1 MAPNGRAEYLRAI
14 TVALYLCGTIG
25 PWTLLWNKIEKPTPS
40 AEVRFL
46 ALRARLQGSS

>member
-1 MAPNGRAEYLRAI
+1 MAPNGRAEYLCAI

-25 PWTLLWNKIEKPTPS
+25 ALDVALSKIEKPTPS

-46 ALRARLQGSS
+46 ALRARS